1 MVNPGIVAMI
11 MQLRRAVPIV
21 FGSAPKDRSSVRGDE
36 SGNSNSSWI
45 SAPGC
50 PLDLRG
56 PVDRP
61 FDRMGCNFAGVAALE
76 HLTAVAGKFPD
87 KIAISDG
94 ASEFSYS
101 ELLTKV
107 LGLGQVIATTVPD
120 GQAVGLLLG
129 NSVWHPIAT
138 LACMA
143 AGRPLVPLNPRDP
156 AQRHADIVTSARI
169 SVLICQGPG
178 DPSDWMEQQGVQ
190 RIDITRIDGS
200 SVRMSSLAPVHVD
213 APAMVLYTSGS
224 TGRPKGVVNSQRSLL
239 QRVQQYVD
247 ACHIGADDVFMPLS
261 GPTTIAGCRET
272 LSALLSGATLY
283 IADVEAIGLRS
294 TLRQIRSQRITI
306 TYCVP
311 ALLRALIA
319 AGESDDFAS
328 LRVIRI
334 GGEKVL
340 WTDIALIR
348 STMKP
353 TCLIQLGY
361 SSTETTGAQ
370 WFLPLDR
377 QEQGPNVPTGYMLP
391 GLSYAVVDDDG
402 APVPAGQTGELVIKS
417 NYVLLGYWE
426 NGQLVPWPSAADDE
440 RCRIF
445 PTGDLVV
452 VDSRGLMQVVG
463 RKGRQLKINGRRV
476 EPAELEVVVRK
487 IPCVGDAVV
496 IISEANEL
504 VVFATPGADATAAF
518 TKDIREVVRRSLPTA
533 LHPSRVHQIAEIP
546 RLPAGKIDV
555 AKLQALDLENR
566 DSRALP
572 QVPKTSEMSQAR
584 EALEQVWPRI
594 LGNVEVSGRW
604 DEAGGD
610 SLKLLRCVM
619 ELEDLLGRE
628 LRLEAFTV
636 DMSVP
641 DMIQVIATGSVSD
654 RPARDEERS
663 PALVLLPGSMG
674 YGPSLAAFGV
684 ELGKVAHVIPIR
696 YPDLASVLAGQG
708 SIDVMADSALDQINA
723 AHPRGE
729 IRLLGYSLGGG
740 VAFEVA
746 TRLIAAGR
754 SVEFF
759 GILDTSIESSGS
771 RNYAET
777 FSRTLQR
784 IRSHR
789 TTVYRMLCRAV
800 AKCVVRL
807 HWEVGFCRFLDAPVS
822 RKFATTRFML
832 RLELEEILRMEA
844 FRRWV
849 THPKRRLPITGTIFR
864 CNRRGTPAL
873 GWDSVFAKVGV
884 IPIAGGHL
892 DLVIEPHLA
901 VNGPVIKQ
909 TIASSYSRP

>member
-1 MVNPGIVAMI
+1 
-11 MQLRRAVPIV
+11 
-21 FGSAPKDRSSVRGDE
+21 
-36 SGNSNSSWI
+36 
-45 SAPGC
+45 
-50 PLDLRG
+50 
-56 PVDRP
+56 
-61 FDRMGCNFAGVAALE
+61 
-76 HLTAVAGKFPD
+76 
-87 KIAISDG
+87 
-94 ASEFSYS
+94 
-101 ELLTKV
+101 
-107 LGLGQVIATTVPD
+107 
-120 GQAVGLLLG
+120 
-129 NSVWHPIAT
+129 
-138 LACMA
+138 
-143 AGRPLVPLNPRDP
+143 
-156 AQRHADIVTSARI
+156 
-169 SVLICQGPG
+169 
-178 DPSDWMEQQGVQ
+178 
-190 RIDITRIDGS
+190 
-200 SVRMSSLAPVHVD
+200 
-213 APAMVLYTSGS
+213 
-224 TGRPKGVVNSQRSLL
+224 
-239 QRVQQYVD
+239 
-247 ACHIGADDVFMPLS
+247 
-261 GPTTIAGCRET
+261 
-272 LSALLSGATLY
+272 
-283 IADVEAIGLRS
+283 
-294 TLRQIRSQRITI
+294 
-306 TYCVP
+306 
-311 ALLRALIA
+311 
-319 AGESDDFAS
+319 
-328 LRVIRI
+328 
-334 GGEKVL
+334 
-340 WTDIALIR
+340 
-348 STMKP
+348 
-353 TCLIQLGY
+353 
-361 SSTETTGAQ
+361 
-370 WFLPLDR
+370 
-377 QEQGPNVPTGYMLP
+377 
-391 GLSYAVVDDDG
+391 
-402 APVPAGQTGELVIKS
+402 
-417 NYVLLGYWE
+417 
-426 NGQLVPWPSAADDE
+426 
-440 RCRIF
+440 
-445 PTGDLVV
+445 
-452 VDSRGLMQVVG
+452 
-463 RKGRQLKINGRRV
+463 
-476 EPAELEVVVRK
+476 
-487 IPCVGDAVV
+487 
-496 IISEANEL
+496 
-504 VVFATPGADATAAF
+504 
-518 TKDIREVVRRSLPTA
+518 
-533 LHPSRVHQIAEIP
+533 
-546 RLPAGKIDV
+546 
-555 AKLQALDLENR
+555 
-566 DSRALP
+566 
-572 QVPKTSEMSQAR
+572 MSQAR

-628 LRLEAFTV
+628 LRFEAFTV

-696 YPDLASVLAGQG
+696 YPDLASALAGQG

-746 TRLIAAGR
+746 TSLIAAGR

-873 GWDSVFAKVGV
+873 GWESVFAKVGV

-909 TIASSYSRP
+909 AIASSYSRP